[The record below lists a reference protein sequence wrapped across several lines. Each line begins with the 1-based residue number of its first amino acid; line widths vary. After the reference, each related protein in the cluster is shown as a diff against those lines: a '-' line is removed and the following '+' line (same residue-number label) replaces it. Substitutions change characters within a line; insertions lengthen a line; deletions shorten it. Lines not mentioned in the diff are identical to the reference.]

1 MEYFIIISF
10 CLFGDCGTGWINQP
24 FSDKDTC
31 DAYSTV
37 YSKEVQKRVPESS
50 GEIYCVES
58 HILAQARQDLDMVQL
73 HRLEDL
79 PPVKE

>member
-1 MEYFIIISF
+1 MEYFIVVWF
-10 CLFGDCGTGWINQP
+10 CLFGDCAAGWVNQP

-31 DAYSTV
+31 GAYSSV
-37 YSKEVQKRVPESS
+37 YSMEMQKRVPESS

-73 HRLEDL
+73 QKLEDL
-79 PPVKE
+79 PPVKP